1 MYYLH
6 HYFDPDFSHM
16 RLAPEQGAGGSAN
29 QRYLDYVQNVVAGQ
43 VLAEIIDLDAFPD
56 VSPDPRFLYQ
66 ERYLPVGPNCALHP
80 DNPDKIVARANGYC
94 FYHNGL
100 INVKKLLNVRGHLG
114 FHTGSVFFVGDMAV
128 HGDIQT
134 GFSAMGRNLLI
145 RGHIESAKV
154 KAAGDIVCTAGVKGT
169 NPSAIGEE
177 EAGGAEYEPVP
188 DTLLDCGG
196 SIRLPFCEHAQL
208 RARGN
213 VIIDGHCMH
222 STLYV
227 GGNLI
232 IKGRLQGGAVYA
244 NRIVY
249 VEGQLGSD
257 YTVATRICMG
267 YDPFD
272 FLALQKLENQIR
284 YIKDKFF
291 YFEKQ
296 AARNHV
302 MEQEF
307 QPRIDLVRRKLKI
320 AHARRNSLWRKF
332 AEDEQKARQC
342 RVIAPGKIMPGTEI
356 SIGRAFMDITA
367 GAANQAFML
376 GEDEIIGRSPA
387 VLHAGDDQA
396 GAWAT

>member
-16 RLAPEQGAGGSAN
+16 RLVPEQGADGSAN
-29 QRYLDYVQNVVAGQ
+29 QRYLGYVQNVVAGQ
-43 VLAEIIDLDAFPD
+43 VLAEIIDVDQFPD
-56 VSPDPRFLYQ
+56 LPRDPRFTYQ
-66 ERYLPVGPNCALHP
+66 DRYLPVGPNCTLHP
-80 DNPDKIVARANGYC
+80 DNPDKIIAQANGYC

-100 INVKKLLNVRGHLG
+100 INVKKLLNVRGNLG
-114 FHTGSVFFVGDMAV
+114 FHTGSIFFVGDMAV
-128 HGDIQT
+128 HGDVQT
-134 GFSAMGRNLLI
+134 GFSVMARNLLI

-169 NPSAIGEE
+169 NTSAIGEE
-177 EAGGAEYEPVP
+177 PAKDAGYEPVP

-244 NRIVY
+244 NNLVY

-257 YTVATRICMG
+257 YTITTRICMG

-284 YIKDKFF
+284 YLKDKFL

-296 AARNHV
+296 AARNSV

-307 QPRIDLVRRKLKI
+307 QPRVDVVRRKLKI
-320 AHARRNSLWRKF
+320 AHARRNVLWRKF
-332 AEDEQKARQC
+332 AEDEQNARQC
-342 RVIAPGKIMPGTEI
+342 RVIAPGKIMPGTEV
-356 SIGRAFMDITA
+356 SIGRAFLDIA
-367 GAANQAFML
+367 SGAANQAFML
-376 GEDEIIGRSPA
+376 GEDEIICRSPA
-387 VLHAGDDQA
+387 VLHAGENQA
-396 GAWAT
+396 GAWL

>member
-16 RLAPEQGAGGSAN
+16 HLAPEQGAGGSAN
-29 QRYLDYVQNVVAGQ
+29 QRYLGYVQNVVAGQ
-43 VLAEIIDLDAFPD
+43 VLAEMIDLEVFPD
-56 VSPDPRFLYQ
+56 IPRDPRFTYQ

-80 DNPDKIVARANGYC
+80 ENQDKIIARANGYC
-94 FYHNGL
+94 FYHKGL

-114 FHTGSVFFVGDMAV
+114 FRTGSIFFVGDMAV

-134 GFSAMGRNLLI
+134 GFSAMARNLLV

-169 NPSAIGEE
+169 NTSAIEE
-177 EAGGAEYEPVP
+177 EPTGKIVYEPVP

-213 VIIDGHCMH
+213 VIIDGHCLH

-232 IKGRLQGGAVYA
+232 IKGRLQGGATYA
-244 NRIVY
+244 NSIVY

-257 YTVATRICMG
+257 YTTATRICMG
-267 YDPFD
+267 YDPFG

-284 YIKDKFF
+284 YLKDKFL

-296 AARNHV
+296 SARNQV

-307 QPRIDLVRRKLKI
+307 RPRIDLVRRKLKI
-320 AHARRNSLWRKF
+320 AHARRNDLWRKF
-332 AEDEQKARQC
+332 AEDEQNAGKC
-342 RVIAPGKIMPGTEI
+342 RVIAPGKIMAGTEI
-356 SIGRAFMDITA
+356 SIGRAFMDIA
-367 GAANQAFML
+367 ADSANQAFLL
-376 GEDEIIGRSPA
+376 GENEIISRSPA
-387 VLHAGDDQA
+387 VPHGREDQA
-396 GAWAT
+396 GAWMT